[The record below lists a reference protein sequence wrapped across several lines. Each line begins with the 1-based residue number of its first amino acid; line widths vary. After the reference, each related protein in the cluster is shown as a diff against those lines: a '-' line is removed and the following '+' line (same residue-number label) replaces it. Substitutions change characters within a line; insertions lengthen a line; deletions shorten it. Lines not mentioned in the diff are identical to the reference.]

1 MRFKVDLR
9 PSLLSLGKADA
20 SIAFLSLNRS
30 LRQSSNEFNFV
41 DFAYA
46 RHRSSKLGVLSLNR
60 KGGSALA
67 APGVQNSKL
76 SFQWLS
82 LFQELGCA
90 RLPSRLTYCL
100 PRTRLGIVHASMT
113 LRSLLSRFG
122 HSKAS
127 FQWLS
132 LLQELK
138 RSYELLLP

>member
-1 MRFKVDLR
+1 MTYGLLLSRLIAS
-9 PSLLSLGKADA
+9 SLLSLGKADA

-82 LFQELGCA
+82 L
-90 RLPSRLTYCL
+90 
-100 PRTRLGIVHASMT
+100 
-113 LRSLLSRFG
+113 
-122 HSKAS
+122 
-127 FQWLS
+127 
-132 LLQELK
+132 LQELK